1 MAGTAPS
8 LEAWLTGTGCSALLG
23 PLQTLGVREAK
34 DICYLGKG
42 DVENL
47 FEKNGVAVVPRNKVC
62 NPPPPTPPL
71 FFVPFA
77 SRARVAISH
86 MGVAA
91 RSSKASWNYSIEYSR
106 LSRRRSSRKRVL
118 RSKHGRVRK

>member
-62 NPPPPTPPL
+62 NPPPPPPR
-71 FFVPFA
+71 F
-77 SRARVAISH
+77 
-86 MGVAA
+86 
-91 RSSKASWNYSIEYSR
+91 SSFPLPA
-106 LSRRRSSRKRVL
+106 
-118 RSKHGRVRK
+118 GRVWLYHIWVLLPAVQRRAGTIQ